1 MIDKII
7 GFKSRF
13 NLIKLLLFS
22 IATSFSCYSQET
34 DTEEEL
40 DGLLDELFFSD
51 QKFLDDFMAVLNQTD
66 FIYATVSYSSNTF
79 FAGRDS
85 GVDQLN
91 VIPQISYYDSSGFNA
106 SIATAY
112 YQEQDPNWDF
122 VSLSAGYANYFDKK
136 RTLSYNI
143 SYARFF
149 YSDGWDAFNNSL
161 DLGIG
166 YRNTSNTFGAL
177 FSGAYLFGTD
187 NSIQL
192 ISRVFGNFRLV
203 RQDNYV
209 IRFKPQLN
217 FIIAEQITSFVRP
230 TNMGPVLVIN
240 EHFDLLNTQL
250 NFPIAYTTTSW
261 DFELSWNLNLPKAVG
276 NEINLGSTNF
286 FSFSIGYLLDVSK
299 KK

>member
-13 NLIKLLLFS
+13 NFIKLLLFS

-34 DTEEEL
+34 ETDTEL

-51 QKFLDDFMAVLNQTD
+51 QQFLDDFMAILNQSD
-66 FIYATVSYSSNTF
+66 FIYTTVTYSSNTF

-85 GVDQLN
+85 GTNQLN
-91 VIPQISYYDSSGFNA
+91 VIPQITYYDSSGFNFGVG
-106 SIATAY
+106 TAY
-112 YQEQDPNWDF
+112 YQKQSPSWDF
-122 VSLSAGYANYFDKK
+122 VSLSAGYSNYFDKK
-136 RTLSYNI
+136 KTLSYNL
-143 SYARFF
+143 SYSRFF

-161 DLGIG
+161 DLGLG

-192 ISRVFGNFRLV
+192 VSRVYGNFKLI
-203 RQDNYV
+203 RQENYV
-209 IRFKPQLN
+209 IRFKPQIN
-217 FIIAEQITSFVRP
+217 FIIAEQTTVFVRP

-250 NFPIAYTTTSW
+250 NIPIAYTTTSW
-261 DFELSWNLNLPKAVG
+261 DFELSWNVNMPSAVG
-276 NEINLGSTNF
+276 NESDLGTTNF